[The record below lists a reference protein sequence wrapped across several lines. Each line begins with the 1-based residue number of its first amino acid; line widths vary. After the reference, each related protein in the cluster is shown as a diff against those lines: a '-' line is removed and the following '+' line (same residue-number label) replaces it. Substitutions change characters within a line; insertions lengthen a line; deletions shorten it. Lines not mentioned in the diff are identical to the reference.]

1 MDQPKQQVGGAAVS
15 QATPASPNPRPELGV
30 LASPP
35 PAVAVRSFGM
45 TDRGSVRPAN
55 EDHFLIAELVR
66 TLRVHHTSLPQ
77 PQPLYG
83 RNRGHIFLVAD
94 GMGGHRAGA
103 VASALSVASVEAFLL
118 HVLHR
123 FSNLRPEEEQG
134 AVKEFREALRQAD
147 ARIFE
152 EAALHPEFAGMGT
165 TLTMAFAS
173 GWRLFVV
180 HAGDSR
186 CYLFH
191 KGRLQRLTADHTL
204 VAEMVR
210 RGVIEEEQVSGHQ
223 LRHVI
228 LNVLGG
234 TEVGVQVDVQR
245 VELEAEDVVLLC
257 TDGLTDMVSEDAIA
271 ATLAGQAEP
280 EAACAALVAGA
291 NAAGGWDT
299 ITAVV
304 ARFGAG

>member
-1 MDQPKQQVGGAAVS
+1 VS
-15 QATPASPNPRPELGV
+15 QGPPASPTPRPELGV

-35 PAVAVRSFGM
+35 PPVAVRSYGM
-45 TDRGSVRPAN
+45 TDRGNVRPSN

-66 TLRVHHTSLPQ
+66 TLRVHQTSLPQ
-77 PQPLYG
+77 PQAHYG
-83 RNRGHIFLVAD
+83 RNRGHILLVAD

-123 FSNLRPEEEQG
+123 FSNLRPTEEQG
-134 AVKEFREALRQAD
+134 VIKEFREALRQAD

-152 EAALHPEFAGMGT
+152 EAAQHPELAGMGT
-165 TLTMAFAS
+165 TLTMAFVS
-173 GWRLFVV
+173 GWKLFVV

-204 VAEMVR
+204 AAEMAR
-210 RGVIEEEQVSGHQ
+210 RGMLEEEDIPGHHF
-223 LRHVI
+223 RHVM

-234 TEVGVQVDVQR
+234 TAAGVQVDVQR
-245 VELEAEDVVLLC
+245 VELEAGDVVLLC
-257 TDGLTDMVSEDAIA
+257 TDGLTEMVSEDWIA
-271 ATLAGQAEP
+271 ATLAGEPEP
-280 EAACAALVAGA
+280 EAGCAALVAEA
-291 NAAGGWDT
+291 NARGGRDN
-299 ITAVV
+299 ITAVL
-304 ARFGAG
+304 ARFEAG